1 MKINMKNAMK
11 SLFFT
16 LLILSS
22 FLSFA
27 QQRTITGTIKSG
39 DGESLPGATVLV
51 KGTTNG
57 TITDFDGKY
66 QIQVNQND
74 TLVISFI
81 GYKPVSQVIGSESV
95 YDFILTEDTEQLEE
109 VIVTGYAV
117 EKKSDITGA
126 ISIVKAAD
134 LDFVSTPNVVSK
146 LQGRV
151 PGLTLTSSGV
161 PGGNDTQISIRGL
174 TSVFGG
180 TGPLWVIDGVQ
191 TTSPA
196 GLNPCDIESVQVLK
210 DAASAGIYGTEAARG
225 VIIVTTKQ
233 AKTGKASIT
242 LDSRV
247 TINTV
252 RDNFSVLNSQEWLD
266 VRYVAQGNVPVP
278 AGDFTYTPGTPL
290 PEYLDDEKNLKL
302 SDTDWIDV
310 ILKNSISTTT
320 DFGYSYGNKRFK
332 VFSGVGYT
340 RDNGLVEDT
349 YYERINLRL
358 NSSVNFFDERLTI
371 GENLTVTNFQEV
383 KGNSMEDALLQ
394 NALIPVYG
402 EDGTW
407 GGPVGAGLQD
417 KWNPLAVL
425 HINRNNVEK
434 TWRTFGNAYADVKII
449 EGLTFS
455 SKFNFDNNRFKFDEQ
470 TEAFNQNG
478 SMLGNLVYLPT
489 GEEVSRYTRRRNNSD
504 TYIFTNLLN
513 YSRDFD
519 AHTLN
524 AFAGYEVYKKD
535 QNNTYDRI
543 QVPYGT
549 VVDFENIEDY
559 EIIADN
565 TNLDAYGIG
574 ADSRRESMFAKAAYD
589 YQDKYYLSA
598 SIRRDGSSRFGS
610 NNRYATF
617 PTASVGWTLS
627 NEKFME
633 NNELINNLKIRASW
647 GANGNADILEYA
659 QYSIYQQAI
668 ENSNY
673 DLNGGGSGEID
684 LGVSPNQVG
693 NPDLKWE
700 QSYQTNLGLDV
711 SLLDSRINFVVD
723 LYEKKTSDLL
733 LQVIQPSVLGEAGK
747 TFFFNAGDMTN
758 RGIDLLL
765 GYKSSPRKEFTW
777 GADFTYSAYRNE
789 VTMLNNSDNFILNGV
804 SYTGVGYPI
813 GSYYGYVADGI
824 FRTPEEVA
832 VHAAQPGKALG
843 NIRYRDLNGDAVID
857 QEDRTI
863 IGNPHPDFIYGINLF
878 GAYKSWDINLF
889 FDGRQGND
897 MYNAQREMLDFTY
910 FGFNHG
916 RNTLDAWAVDN
927 ANSLI
932 PALSTTDAN
941 DQKRPSTYFIE
952 DGSYF
957 RLKSVNIGY
966 NFTGKADSFFKKIGL
981 DGGKIYVQAENL
993 MSITSFTGFDYEVP
1007 GLSRTGIGIAGM
1019 GVYPHT
1025 KSFSFGL
1032 NLQF

>member
-1 MKINMKNAMK
+1 MKNAIK
-11 SLFFT
+11 SFCFMLLF
-16 LLILSS
+16 LSS
-22 FLSFA
+22 LLSFA

-39 DGESLPGATVLV
+39 DGEPLPGATIVV

-57 TITDFDGKY
+57 TISDFDGNY
-66 QIQVNQND
+66 QISVNQGD
-74 TLVISFI
+74 TLLVTFI
-81 GYKPVSQVIGSESV
+81 GFKQVSGVIGSETV
-95 YDFILTEDTEQLEE
+95 YNFVLEEDTEQLEE
-109 VIVTGYAV
+109 VVVTGYAV

-126 ISIVKAAD
+126 ISIVKADD
-134 LDFVSTPNVVSK
+134 LDMVSTPNVVSK
-146 LQGRV
+146 LQGKV
-151 PGLTLTSSGV
+151 PGLTFTSSGV

-196 GLNPCDIESVQVLK
+196 GLNPSDIESIQVLK

-233 AKTGKASIT
+233 AKSGTQKIT

-247 TINTV
+247 TLNTV

-266 VRYVAQGNVPVP
+266 VRYIAQGNVPVP
-278 AGDFTYTPGTPL
+278 AGDFLYSPGTPL
-290 PEYLDDEKNLKL
+290 PEFLDNEQNLRT
-302 SDTDWIDV
+302 SDTDWINV

-320 DFGYSYGNKRFK
+320 DLGYSYGNKRWK
-332 VFSGVGYT
+332 VFAGLGYAK
-340 RDNGLVEDT
+340 DDGLVEYT
-349 YYERINLRL
+349 YYERKNFRL
-358 NSSVNFFDERLTI
+358 NSSVNLFNERLTI
-371 GENLTVTNFQEV
+371 GENLTATNFQEV

-394 NALIPVYG
+394 NPLIPVKA

-417 KWNPLAVL
+417 KWNPLAIL
-425 HINRNNVEK
+425 YINRNNVQK
-434 TWRTFGNAYADVKII
+434 TWRTFGNVYADLKII
-449 EGLTFS
+449 EGLKFS
-455 SKFNFDNNRFKFDEQ
+455 TKFNFDNNSFKYDEH

-478 SMLGNLVYLPT
+478 SMLGNLVYLSS
-489 GEEVSRYTRRRNNSD
+489 GEEVSRYARNRNNSE
-504 TYIFTNLLN
+504 TFIFTNLLT
-513 YSRDFD
+513 YSRDLGE
-519 AHTLN
+519 HTIN
-524 AFAGYEVYKKD
+524 AFAGHEVYIKNQD
-535 QNNTYDRI
+535 NNYYRI

-549 VVDFENIEDY
+549 DVDFENIEDY
-559 EIIADN
+559 EILADN
-565 TNLDAYGIG
+565 SILDAYGIG

-589 YQDKYYLSA
+589 YKDKYYLSG
-598 SIRRDGSSRFGS
+598 SIRRDGSSRFGR
-610 NNRYATF
+610 NNRYAIF
-617 PTASVGWTLS
+617 PTASIGWTIS
-627 NEKFME
+627 NENFLKD
-633 NNELINNLKIRASW
+633 NNLVNNLKLRASW

-673 DLNGGGSGEID
+673 DLAGGGNGEID

-700 QSYQTNLGLDV
+700 QSYQTNLGLDASLFNNRV
-711 SLLDSRINFVVD
+711 SLVLD

-733 LQVIQPSVLGEAGK
+733 LQTIQPSVLGEAGK
-747 TFFFNAGDMTN
+747 TLFFNAGDMTN
-758 RGIDLLL
+758 KGIDVIV
-765 GYKSSPRKEFTW
+765 GYKSSPRKEFTY
-777 GADFTYSAYRNE
+777 GVDITFSAYKNE
-789 VTMLNNSDNFILNGV
+789 VTNLNNSDNFILNGV

-843 NIRYRDLNGDAVID
+843 NIRYRDMNGDGVINQD
-857 QEDRTI
+857 DRTI
-863 IGNPHPDFIYGINLF
+863 IGNPHPDFIYGINLYA
-878 GAYKSWDINLF
+878 GYKGWEFNLF

-897 MYNAQREMLDFTY
+897 MYNAQREMLDFAY

-916 RNTLDAWAVDN
+916 KNTLDAWAVNN
-927 ANSLI
+927 ANSMV
-932 PALSTTDAN
+932 PALSTTDVN

-952 DGSYF
+952 DGSFF
-957 RLKSVNIGY
+957 RLKTVNVGY
-966 NFTGKADSFFKKIGL
+966 NFSTKENSFFRKMGL
-981 DGGKIYVQAENL
+981 DAGKIYILAENL
-993 MSITSFTGFDYEVP
+993 MTITSFTGFDYEVP

-1025 KSFSFGL
+1025 RTYSFGL